1 MRRMAFRG
9 FAAVFFLLV
18 VSATIHGQEVSAVAQ
33 TKSFTLEQAVTMA
46 LRSNPALHARQDEA
60 DAAKARVGQARAAWF
75 PRLDASQ
82 EFTRGNNP
90 VYVFGTLLT
99 QRNFTAA
106 NFALAGLNAPAPL
119 DNFQTRLDAQM
130 TLFDSGK
137 TYLREKGARKLA
149 TAADYQTEQAR
160 QDLILRVA
168 QSYYGVIV
176 AREDLQA
183 AQEALHAAEANEQRV
198 HALEQAGQVVSSDLL
213 SAQVFRA
220 QMNDREIRAENTLEV
235 VQLNLGR
242 ELGLPPGAM
251 PEPTAT
257 LGEPGAGSRSLEEWQ
272 RAGLAQRPLLR
283 AAELG
288 GEAAATSR
296 KLAKAAFGPQVGLFA
311 DIERDAETLGGP
323 SGTNWTAGARVDI
336 NLFAGGADRYRLAE
350 TVAREHQAKDE
361 LDWLRSGVELQVR
374 QSYLE
379 TAAAARRAAAA
390 RDAVAEAQDS
400 LRIIQNRYEAG
411 LVTITELLR
420 AQTAQLEAK
429 TGYLAALHDW
439 QVARAQL
446 EHAAGE
452 LTAQSKLIREGE
464 AQ

>member
-9 FAAVFFLLV
+9 FAAIFFLLA
-18 VSATIHGQEVSAVAQ
+18 VSARMYGQEGSAAAK
-33 TKSFTLEQAVTMA
+33 TEPLTLEQAVAMA
-46 LRSNPALHARQDEA
+46 LQSNPALHATEDEA
-60 DAAKARVGQARAAWF
+60 DAARARVGQARAAWF

-82 EFTRGNNP
+82 GFTRGNNP
-90 VYVFGTLLT
+90 VYVFGALLT

-106 NFALAGLNAPAPL
+106 NFAPAGLNAPAPL

-176 AREDLQA
+176 AREDLKA
-183 AQEALHAAEANEQRV
+183 AQEALHTAEANEQRV

-213 SAQVFRA
+213 SAQVFHA

-235 VQLNLGR
+235 AQLNLGR

-251 PEPTAT
+251 PEPMAT
-257 LGEPGAGSRSLEEWQ
+257 LGEPVAALRNLEEWQ
-272 RAGLAQRPLLR
+272 RAGLTQRPLLR

-288 GEAAATSR
+288 GEAAATNR
-296 KLAKAAFGPQVGLFA
+296 KLAKAAFGPQVDLFA

-350 TVAREHQAKDE
+350 TVARERKAKDQ
-361 LDWLRSGVELQVR
+361 LAWLRSGVELQVR

-379 TAAAARRAAAA
+379 TAAAAERAAAA
-390 RDAVAEAQDS
+390 RDAVGEAQDS

-411 LVTITELLR
+411 LVTITDLLR
-420 AQTAQLEAK
+420 AQTEQLEAR
-429 TGYLAALHDW
+429 TSYLAALHDW

-446 EHAAGE
+446 EHAAGQ
-452 LTAQSKLIREGE
+452 LTPQSKLIRGGE

>member
-1 MRRMAFRG
+1 MRKMAFRG
-9 FAAVFFLLV
+9 FAAVFFLLAI
-18 VSATIHGQEVSAVAQ
+18 SAWMYGQEASTDAH
-33 TKSFTLEQAVTMA
+33 TESLTLEQAVTMA
-46 LRSNPALHARQDEA
+46 LQNNPALHATQDEA
-60 DAAKARVGQARAAWF
+60 DAAKARVGEARAAWF

-82 EFTRGNNP
+82 ALTRSNNP

-160 QDLILRVA
+160 QDLILEVA

-176 AREDLQA
+176 AREDLKA
-183 AQEALHAAEANEQRV
+183 AQEALHTAEANEQRV

-220 QMNDREIRAENTLEV
+220 QMNDREIRAANTLEV
-235 VQLNLGR
+235 AQLNLGR

-288 GEAAATSR
+288 GEAAATNR

-311 DIERDAETLGGP
+311 AIERDAETLGGP
-323 SGTNWTAGARVDI
+323 SGTNWTAGARLDI

-350 TVAREHQAKDE
+350 TAARERQAKDQ
-361 LDWLRSGVELQVR
+361 LDWLRSGVQLHVR

-379 TAAAARRAAAA
+379 TAAAAQRAAAA
-390 RDAVAEAQDS
+390 RDTVAEAQDS

-420 AQTAQLEAK
+420 AQTAQLEAR

-446 EHAAGE
+446 EHAAGQ
-452 LTAQSKLIREGE
+452 LTPQSKLIREGE
-464 AQ
+464 TQ